1 MRVSAWITRF
11 INDCRKTKKG
21 GRLTISE
28 IQCQDKFYTKR
39 EQRKVEHSENFEESR
54 KQLNLLLNCEGI
66 YDLGFIKTTDPL
78 TTYHLPTD
86 APTTYPS
93 MHRLT
98 IINIVKIEDQIL
110 NLFCTL

>member
-1 MRVSAWITRF
+1 MRISAWITRF

-66 YDLGFIKTTDPL
+66 YDLGFIKTTDHRPTDHLPL
-78 TTYHLPTD
+78 THGRTDHLPIDASTD
-86 APTTYPS
+86 YHQYS
-93 MHRLT
+93 
-98 IINIVKIEDQIL
+98 
-110 NLFCTL
+110 